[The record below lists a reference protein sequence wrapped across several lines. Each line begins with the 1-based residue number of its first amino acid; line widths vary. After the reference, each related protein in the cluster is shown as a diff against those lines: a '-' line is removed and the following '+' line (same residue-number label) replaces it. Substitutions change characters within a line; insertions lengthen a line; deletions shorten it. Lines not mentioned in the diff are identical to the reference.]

1 MARTLQRWFHY
12 FGTKFGMSFEAR
24 ADPQVQLQ
32 QAVDEMQR
40 RHSQLIDQAAA
51 VIGNLRELDLKIG
64 EAEKKDA
71 QMTASTR
78 EALKLAQSAR
88 AGGDPAAADRY
99 EQTARAFAAQ
109 LASLESQIKDYRDL
123 HEKAQAASDN
133 AKRMVDQSAFQLREA
148 MAKREELETQLQS
161 AKMQERMNASMQSA
175 TGLAAQAAVPTFEEV
190 QKKIGSRY
198 AKALGKA
205 EILGGGV
212 DQQLLEIQQRV
223 LASSGEAKLEEIRRS
238 LEAPAGMG
246 GPGPRALEAPGAD
259 DVVETTVVEDSGS
272 SRDPA

>member
-1 MARTLQRWFHY
+1 MARTVRRLFNY

-51 VIGNLRELDLKIG
+51 VIGNLRELDIKIG

-78 EALKLAQSAR
+78 EALKLAQAAR
-88 AGGDPAAADRY
+88 AKGNTAEADRY

-109 LASLESQIKDYRDL
+109 LASLESQLRDYRDL

-133 AKRMVDQSAFQLREA
+133 AKRMVDQNAFQLREA

-190 QKKIGSRY
+190 QKKIGGRY

-212 DQQLLEIQQRV
+212 DQQMLEVQQRV
-223 LASSGEAKLEEIRRS
+223 LASSGDAKLEEIRRS
-238 LEAPAGMG
+238 LDGPAGGTPRGIEAP
-246 GPGPRALEAPGAD
+246 RD
-259 DVVETTVVEDSGS
+259 DVVLDAPAVEDSKVP
-272 SRDPA
+272 RDPA

>member
-1 MARTLQRWFHY
+1 MARTLQRWFNY
-12 FGTKFGMSFEAR
+12 FGTKMGMSLEAR

-51 VIGNLRELDLKIG
+51 VIGNLRELDIKIG

-78 EALKLAQSAR
+78 EALRLSQSAR
-88 AGGDPAAADRY
+88 AAGKTAEADRY

-109 LASLESQIKDYRDL
+109 LASIESQLNDYRDL

-133 AKRMVDQSAFQLREA
+133 AKRMVDQNAFQLREA

-190 QKKIGSRY
+190 QKKIGGRY

-212 DQQLLEIQQRV
+212 DQQMLEVQQRV
-223 LASSGEAKLEEIRRS
+223 LASSGDAKLEEIRRS
-238 LEAPAGMG
+238 LEGPAG
-246 GPGPRALEAPGAD
+246 GPGTGQHTLGAAAGD
-259 DVVETTVVEDSGS
+259 TVVDTTVVEDSKAP
-272 SRDPA
+272 RDSA